1 MKDLGISVVIGAAL
15 SGSFNTVLGRSIKQF
30 DRLGSAIKETQART
44 RNITAFEKLRRDL
57 AAAET
62 AFQQAKDRL
71 ATLGREM
78 QNTARP
84 TRQMRANLAEAHKE
98 VHRLGQRLDQQ
109 RQALMQQR
117 RAMQAAGQST
127 AGLTAQKK
135 RLGDTVGQ
143 LRRQY
148 DRLGSALKRRDA
160 VLQKRAALRA
170 QLVDTVALGAAI
182 AAPVRAAMQFE
193 SVMADVKKVVNFDSP
208 EQFLGMQK
216 DLLKLSTVI
225 PMSAS
230 GLGEIMAAAG
240 QAGIARDELRQFTAD
255 AAKMGVAFDMTGADA
270 GSAMTGL
277 RSIFKL
283 NQPEVI
289 ALGDAYNHLS
299 NNMDATAR
307 DMLKIANRTGSTAE
321 LFGLTGQQVG
331 TLGATFLALKT
342 PPEVAATGINA
353 LLLKLQTADKQGGRF
368 QDALA
373 SMGMAAGDLK
383 QAIAE
388 DAQGALV
395 RFLEAVR
402 SSGDVTGNLADL
414 FGAEYAD
421 DMAKLVGNL
430 DLYRKS
436 LGLIAAETHYAGSMQ
451 AEYAER
457 ARTTTNNMQ
466 LFRNQVN
473 RLGVSLGSVMLP
485 GVNSV
490 LGGLGSLTNGLVTL
504 TEKFPLASKVII
516 GLTTGLI
523 AMKVAAIGLAYT
535 WTFVAGGFFSAV
547 TVFRTL
553 GAGVMLA
560 RAQLTAFNAA
570 ALVTATRARTL
581 AIGSAIKRFGAALA
595 AFAGRAVPVAIGAL
609 RALTVA
615 FMSNPVGLIIGGI
628 ALAAGLLVTFWQ
640 PIKGFFSS
648 LWSGVSHVFST
659 AWAGFKTLLAFS
671 PLALIAPA
679 WRGVTG
685 FFGGLWDGI
694 IARARAAL
702 DWVLGKFRAVTGVI
716 RDSWQTITGWF
727 GGDDDEARPTR
738 PGRNRRGRAS
748 PMVKPLAL
756 ATVTAATPVAAEMPD
771 MSEAYAPTRAAP
783 VSRIVQHQNIQI
795 EIHPQ
800 PGQDARLLAEEIL
813 REFEARAQGE
823 AGSGLNDAEAG

>member
-44 RNITAFEKLRRDL
+44 QNITAFQKLKQDL
-57 AAAET
+57 STAET
-62 AFQQAKDRL
+62 AFQQARARL
-71 ATLGREM
+71 AALGREM

-84 TRQMRANLAEAHKE
+84 TRQMRANLAQAHKATHE
-98 VHRLGQRLDQQ
+98 LGQRLDQQ

-117 RAMQAAGQST
+117 RAMRAAGQST
-127 AGLTAQKK
+127 VGLTAQKK
-135 RLGDTVGQ
+135 RLAGTVGQ

-148 DRLGSALKRRDA
+148 DRLGEALKRRDA
-160 VLQKRAALRA
+160 VMQKRAALRS

-208 EQFLGMQK
+208 EQFWQMQK
-216 DLLKLSTVI
+216 DLLKLSTAI
-225 PMSAS
+225 PMSAA

-240 QAGIARDELRQFTAD
+240 QAGIARDNLRQFTMD
-255 AAKMGVAFDMTGADA
+255 AAKMGVAFDMTGRDA

-331 TLGATFLALKT
+331 ALGATFLALKT

-368 QDALA
+368 QGALA
-373 SMGMAAGDLK
+373 RMGMAAGDLK

-388 DAQGALV
+388 DAQGALL

-402 SSGDVTGNLADL
+402 SSEDVTGNLADL

-430 DLYRKS
+430 DLYHKS
-436 LGLIAAETHYAGSMQ
+436 LGLIAAQTDYAGSMQ

-457 ARTTTNNMQ
+457 ARTTANNMQ

-485 GVNSV
+485 VVNGV

-504 TEKFPLASKVII
+504 TEKFPLTSKVII

-523 AMKVAAIGLAYT
+523 AMKVAAVGVTYA
-535 WTFVAGGFFSAV
+535 WTFVVGGLFNVV

-581 AIGSAIKRFGAALA
+581 AIGSAIKGFGVALA
-595 AFAGRAVPVAIGAL
+595 GFAGRAVPVAIGAL

-615 FMSNPVGLIIGGI
+615 LMSNPVGLIIGGI

-659 AWAGFKTLLAFS
+659 AWAGFKILLAFS
-671 PLALIAPA
+671 PLGLIAPA

-685 FFGGLWDGI
+685 FFDGLWDGI
-694 IARARAAL
+694 IERARAAL
-702 DWVLGKFRAVTGVI
+702 DWLLGKFRAVTGVI
-716 RDSWQTITGWF
+716 RDSWQTVTGWF
-727 GGDDDEARPTR
+727 GGDDDEARPAR

-748 PMVKPLAL
+748 SLVKPVAL
-756 ATVTAATPVAAEMPD
+756 ATVTAATPVAAELPD
-771 MSEAYAPTRAAP
+771 MNEAYAPARAAP
-783 VSRIVQHQNIQI
+783 VTRIVQHQNIQI
-795 EIHPQ
+795 EIHQQ
-800 PGQDARLLAEEIL
+800 PGQDTHLLAEEIL
-813 REFEARAQGE
+813 REFEEQAERK